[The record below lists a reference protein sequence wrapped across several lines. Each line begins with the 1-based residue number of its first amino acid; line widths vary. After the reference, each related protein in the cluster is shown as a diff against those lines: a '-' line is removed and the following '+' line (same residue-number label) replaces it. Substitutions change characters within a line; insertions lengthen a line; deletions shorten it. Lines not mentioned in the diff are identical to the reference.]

1 MKKIFNICLLLVL
14 AACQKNNTL
23 ETKRF
28 SLQEENE
35 KVSISVAMDYPQKGE
50 GIALPE
56 IRQQVVEFLL
66 PEYKGNLDNADAI
79 LKQFAQAEDKDLQ
92 PEEDLEYSFKATYS
106 GNVDLIAQNLKFV
119 TFVYDSYV
127 FTGGAHGMSFWQAK
141 TISKSN
147 GKLINGNILNDKANT
162 AEFKPLLKQG
172 LNAYF
177 TAQKGAVYQCDFQEA
192 DLICRC
198 RCLNRF

>member
-56 IRQQVVEFLL
+56 IRQQVV
-66 PEYKGNLDNADAI
+66 
-79 LKQFAQAEDKDLQ
+79 
-92 PEEDLEYSFKATYS
+92 
-106 GNVDLIAQNLKFV
+106 
-119 TFVYDSYV
+119 
-127 FTGGAHGMSFWQAK
+127 
-141 TISKSN
+141 
-147 GKLINGNILNDKANT
+147 
-162 AEFKPLLKQG
+162 
-172 LNAYF
+172 
-177 TAQKGAVYQCDFQEA
+177 
-192 DLICRC
+192 
-198 RCLNRF
+198 

>member
-56 IRQQVVEFLL
+56 IRLL
-66 PEYKGNLDNADAI
+66 
-79 LKQFAQAEDKDLQ
+79 
-92 PEEDLEYSFKATYS
+92 SF
-106 GNVDLIAQNLKFV
+106 
-119 TFVYDSYV
+119 
-127 FTGGAHGMSFWQAK
+127 
-141 TISKSN
+141 
-147 GKLINGNILNDKANT
+147 
-162 AEFKPLLKQG
+162 
-172 LNAYF
+172 
-177 TAQKGAVYQCDFQEA
+177 C
-192 DLICRC
+192 CRSIKVI
-198 RCLNRF
+198 

>member
-79 LKQFAQAEDKDLQ
+79 LKQFAQAENKDLQ
-92 PEEDLEYSFKATYS
+92 PEEDLEYSFKAIYNGS
-106 GNVDLIAQNLKFV
+106 VDLIAQNPKFV
-119 TFVYDSYV
+119 TFAVLSPV
-127 FTGGAHGMSFWQAK
+127 KLTSSRLSQA
-141 TISKSN
+141 
-147 GKLINGNILNDKANT
+147 
-162 AEFKPLLKQG
+162 E
-172 LNAYF
+172 
-177 TAQKGAVYQCDFQEA
+177 
-192 DLICRC
+192 
-198 RCLNRF
+198 NR